1 MSLSDSMDD
10 WYEREQLH
18 FSAQD
23 GDVAEVNRLLE
34 AGYQTNVFDE
44 LGKTPLHYA
53 AERGHFQV
61 IEVLIASGADVNA
74 HDESVIG
81 NIPLRDVAADCSYE
95 VAKMLIDAGADLT
108 ITIWMMF
115 TALHKA
121 YERTEPEGL
130 RVRQL
135 LEQATH
141 VSARLGHNNSLSRS
155 ANSGAFMR
163 EACSYWR

>member
-1 MSLSDSMDD
+1 MDD

-18 FSAQD
+18 FAAED
-23 GDVAEVNRLLE
+23 GDVAEVKRLLE
-34 AGYQTNVFDE
+34 AGYQPNIFDE

-53 AERGHFQV
+53 AEGGHLQV

-81 NIPLRDVAADCSYE
+81 NTPLREVAADCSYE
-95 VAKMLIDAGADLT
+95 VAKILIDSGADLT
-108 ITIWMMF
+108 IPGWMLL

-135 LEQATH
+135 LEQAA
-141 VSARLGHNNSLSRS
+141 ARFGN
-155 ANSGAFMR
+155 AGT
-163 EACSYWR
+163 